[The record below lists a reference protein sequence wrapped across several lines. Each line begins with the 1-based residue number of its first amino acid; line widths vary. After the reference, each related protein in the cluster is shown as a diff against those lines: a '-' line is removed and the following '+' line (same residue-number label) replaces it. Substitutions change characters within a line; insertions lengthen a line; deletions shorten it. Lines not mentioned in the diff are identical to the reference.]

1 MAPTKVGEEVLDLA
15 IPFIRN
21 LEDRNSV
28 SLVSRKSYEID
39 GITRKRLTV
48 HVHYYPTPATLI
60 KRFPFIESLTLKGPP
75 PDFIQAYYPDIRITP
90 WIEQLALEFRCLK
103 ELRIRRL
110 VVHDEDLETLA
121 RTRGKDLRSLKI
133 SKCKGFSTDG
143 LMHVSK
149 YCNQLKTLCLGYS
162 YNIDVKDGI
171 WLHQLALNSTV
182 LERLERAIYVN

>member
-39 GITRKRLTV
+39 GITR
-48 HVHYYPTPATLI
+48 
-60 KRFPFIESLTLKGPP
+60 PP

-133 SKCKGFSTDG
+133 SKWDLVTS
-143 LMHVSK
+143 
-149 YCNQLKTLCLGYS
+149 
-162 YNIDVKDGI
+162 IGI
-171 WLHQLALNSTV
+171 
-182 LERLERAIYVN
+182 E